1 MRQYHQESFHSSVA
15 RSLHLTR
22 FWSNK
27 PLPMSYCFGC
37 LYLQLGQLKKAWDDL
52 NRCVFFQRFI
62 LSLTSYDYLSDI
74 RIQLTLFRFDQ
85 VNRA

>member
-15 RSLHLTR
+15 RSLHLTQFR
-22 FWSNK
+22 INI
-27 PLPMSYCFGC
+27 PLLLSYCFVC

-52 NRCVFFQRFI
+52 NRCVFFKI
-62 LSLTSYDYLSDI
+62 SLSLTSYDYLSEI